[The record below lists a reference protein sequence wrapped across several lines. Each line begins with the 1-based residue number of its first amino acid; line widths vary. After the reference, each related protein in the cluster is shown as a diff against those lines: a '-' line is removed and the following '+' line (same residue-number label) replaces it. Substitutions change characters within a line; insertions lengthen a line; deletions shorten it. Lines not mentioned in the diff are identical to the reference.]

1 MHKQR
6 AHINRYERKKE
17 YSPVYLRWK
26 YRHEFT
32 PAVTSAG
39 GSNYC
44 RLLLFTFIYLFM
56 YLFLFVY
63 HKSKTGCSRKAK
75 VTVQRSLESLPFK
88 LVRLIRSTA
97 VAEHLCERRVLE
109 QPETHLSSARAKNP
123 QWQLINDKSQSEHR
137 LTGAHPASSPDD
149 GKRGPRLPS
158 LGTGEEM
165 LRDDLQSPRQLNDSL
180 TSLWMTKALRF
191 AR

>member
-1 MHKQR
+1 MNSHLLLLLLGDLI
-6 AHINRYERKKE
+6 AAAYF
-17 YSPVYLRWK
+17 S
-26 YRHEFT
+26 
-32 PAVTSAG
+32 
-39 GSNYC
+39 
-44 RLLLFTFIYLFM
+44 LLLFIYVCIYLF
-56 YLFLFVY
+56 FLFVY

-97 VAEHLCERRVLE
+97 VAEHLCERHVLE

-149 GKRGPRLPS
+149 GKRGWTRS

-165 LRDDLQSPRQLNDSL
+165 LRDDLQSLRQLNDSL
-180 TSLWMTKALRF
+180 TSPWMTKALQF